1 MFFRG
6 KAVNQRSVSRG
17 TWRRKLQ
24 FDLLEQRRLLAGI
37 DVYIFNDANESR
49 AVDASDEIGLAG
61 RVVFLDLNRNEAQDA
76 GEPLAISNRQGVARF
91 DDLAPGSYEVR
102 LLGSNLAQKQTTP
115 LAPARNQWETLV
127 GATGSQK
134 VLAAFESAL
143 WSQSET
149 GLVRYDLHSVGASKQ
164 VTLGGRILETAL
176 TDSTASKVNGYSVV
190 QFGASRN
197 LVRFSV
203 TADTSDFST
212 VESNTSIRG
221 LTRLGSSIIA
231 IDSTTGELIRLSHQ
245 SNPQG
250 SLDRFQLAERGNAID
265 LRSNGFDRFAVKESI
280 AGGERLSLYR
290 LATTTEGRDFQVQL
304 VAERS
309 FQAKISSWSFPSDSQ
324 FLFVDLGDGIQVHDC
339 VPGLPLL
346 AVLPTSEGPQTR
358 EGTVLYDPLRNIVY
372 AEADS
377 NQLTAWD
384 ATTWTSLSSTTYIS
398 RLSLSDARLS
408 QDGSKLFV
416 GSDEG
421 IVSMAMTRPIA
432 ATAVVRAQD
441 VSLVIGIRSLQ
452 QNQSPSIQSTQ
463 ELAIDEDAVF
473 TFDATELA
481 TLGMDS
487 DGDTLHWIVLQSPSK
502 GNLTWSTRAGGTFTP
517 FANAEGQD
525 SILIGAFDGQTWSA
539 PLRIPITIRS
549 LNDTPTDLS
558 FTVSSLD
565 ENPDL
570 NSDLTQVVVNDP
582 DANDLYE
589 FFVDDNRFAFDGN
602 ALRLVRGTLD
612 YEANAFVPIL
622 VSAVNRFVPSDRISR
637 TLTLTLRDQNDPPS
651 GIRLPDNLVVPEL
664 QPGAV
669 IAEISV
675 DDQDNY
681 GEYDWNV
688 SDDRFEIRHGRLRL
702 AAGHQLDYE
711 LETTV
716 AFTVT
721 AVDRQSGHAV
731 NKLVQVQVLDQDD
744 SPSVFIVADEYEVAE
759 NSPGVTIGYVFVMDA
774 DASEQYS
781 IGVSDSRFE
790 VVRGAFKLRRG
801 HSVQWE
807 DPGYL
812 NLTLT
817 ATSLTSGTSLSR
829 DTRLLI
835 VPDSTPYHNDEN
847 PGDVDGDG
855 AVTPLDPLIIV
866 NHINRHGPGAVSPEG
881 EGPMPNLDVD
891 GDGAV
896 TPLDILI
903 LVNEI
908 NRRNSGIPVDESSDG
923 DLIHSLPEGEGES
936 DAPSKSSLADL
947 QILSFTRE
955 LDNDELRRRSRK
967 R

>member
-49 AVDASDEIGLAG
+49 VLDASDEIGLAG

-91 DDLAPGSYEVR
+91 DGLAPGSYEVR

-115 LAPARNQWETLV
+115 LAPAWSQWETV
-127 GATGSQK
+127 DVTTDSQK
-134 VLAAFESAL
+134 VLAAFDTTV

-149 GLVRYDLHSVGASKQ
+149 GLVRFDLRSVGASKQ
-164 VTLGGRILETAL
+164 VSLGGRVLETVL
-176 TDSTASKVNGYSVV
+176 TDSTASKVNGYAIV
-190 QFGASRN
+190 QFGASSK

-203 TADTSDFST
+203 TNDTSDVST
-212 VESNTSIRG
+212 VESNTSLRG
-221 LTRLGSSIIA
+221 LARLGSSIIA
-231 IDSTTGELIRLSHQ
+231 IDSTTGELVRLSQQ
-245 SNPQG
+245 SNPQV
-250 SLDRFQLAERGNAID
+250 SLNRFQLAERGNAID
-265 LRSNGFDRFAVKESI
+265 LQSDGVDRFAVKESI
-280 AGGERLSLYR
+280 EGGERLSLYQ
-290 LATTTEGRDFQVQL
+290 LATTTDAGNFQVQL

-309 FQAKISSWSFPSDSQ
+309 FQAKISSWSFPSDSK
-324 FLFVDLGDGIQVHDC
+324 FLFVDLGDGMQVHDC
-339 VPGLPLL
+339 VPGLPVL
-346 AVLPTSEGPQTR
+346 AVLPTGKVLPTS
-358 EGTVLYDPLRNIVY
+358 EGTVLYDPLRKIVY
-372 AEADS
+372 STADS

-384 ATTWTSLSSTTYIS
+384 ATTWTALSSTDSNS
-398 RLSLSDARLS
+398 RSSLSGARLS

-416 GSDEG
+416 VKDGG
-421 IVSMAMTRPIA
+421 VASMAMTRPIA
-432 ATAVVRAQD
+432 ATAVVRSQD

-452 QNQSPSIQSTQ
+452 QNQSPSIQSTL
-463 ELAIDEDAVF
+463 ELAIDEDTAF
-473 TFDATELA
+473 TFDAAEL
-481 TLGMDS
+481 TNLGMDS
-487 DGDTLHWIVLQSPSK
+487 DGDTLHWIVLQNPSK
-502 GNLTWSTRAGGTFTP
+502 GNLAWSTRTGGTFTP

-549 LNDTPTDLS
+549 LNDTPTNLS

-565 ENPDL
+565 ENPDP
-570 NSDLTQVVVNDP
+570 NSDLTQIVVDDP
-582 DANDLYE
+582 DADDLYD
-589 FFVDDNRFAFDGN
+589 FFVDDNRFTFDGN
-602 ALRLVRGTLD
+602 SLRLVRGTLD

-622 VSAVNRFVPSDRISR
+622 VSAVNRFVPSDRLSR
-637 TLTLTLRDQNDPPS
+637 TLTLTLRDRNDPPS
-651 GIRLPDNLVVPEL
+651 GIRLPDSLAVPEL
-664 QPGAV
+664 QAGAF

-675 DDQDNY
+675 DDQDSL
-681 GEYDWNV
+681 GEYDWSV
-688 SDDRFEIRHGRLRL
+688 SDERFEIRNGRLKL
-702 AAGHQLDYE
+702 GDGYQLDFE
-711 LETTV
+711 LETSV

-731 NKLVQVQVLDQDD
+731 SKRVQVQVMDQDD
-744 SPSVFIVADEYEVAE
+744 SPSIFIVADEYEVAE
-759 NSPGVTIGYVFVMDA
+759 NSPGITIGYVYVMDA

-807 DPGYL
+807 EPGYL

-817 ATSLTSGTSLSR
+817 ATSLTSGTTLSR

-835 VPDSTPYHNDEN
+835 VPDSTPFHNDEN

-866 NHINRHGPGAVSPEG
+866 NHINRHGPGTISPEG

-891 GDGAV
+891 GDGSV

-908 NRRNSGIPVDESSDG
+908 NRRNSGIPIDERSD
-923 DLIHSLPEGEGES
+923 DELIHSLPEGEGES
-936 DAPSKSSLADL
+936 DDSPKSTLADL